1 MFCQNCGVQI
11 PGDANVCP
19 NCGNQVAS
27 QPVLYQTVVSKPT
40 VEEKI
45 KNFTVWK
52 TVSGILSILI
62 FAFMTLQSCA
72 VNLSAS
78 LSNSDDTSG
87 VGGMVVA
94 VFILAAGITSLAGR
108 KSRGANIAILV
119 MSFLGSVAGFA
130 TKGMYSDLKFWS
142 IWLAILG
149 VFALLAFIFYKPKK
163 NR

>member
-1 MFCQNCGVQI
+1 MFCQNCGAQI
-11 PGDANVCP
+11 PDDTTACP
-19 NCGNQVAS
+19 NCGNQIAS
-27 QPVLYQTVVSKPT
+27 QPVLYQTVVSEPNA
-40 VEEKI
+40 EEKI
-45 KNFTVWK
+45 KNFNVWK

-87 VGGMVVA
+87 VGGMIVA
-94 VFILAAGITSLAGR
+94 VFILAAGITSLAGK
-108 KSRGANIAILV
+108 KSRGANIAIMVL
-119 MSFLGSVAGFA
+119 SFLGSVAGFA
-130 TKGMYSDLKFWS
+130 TKGMYGDLKIWT

-163 NR
+163 NK